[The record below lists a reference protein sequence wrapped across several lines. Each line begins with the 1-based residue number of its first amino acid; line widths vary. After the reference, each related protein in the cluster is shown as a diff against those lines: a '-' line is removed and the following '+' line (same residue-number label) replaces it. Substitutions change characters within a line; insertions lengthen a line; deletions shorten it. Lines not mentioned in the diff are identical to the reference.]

1 MDNEAIVSTFIY
13 VGLYLYLCSPY
24 TLIGSQYYDCE
35 NITQSTLSFRTATSE
50 PHYHRQWDYYCM
62 ERLYGLGK

>member
-1 MDNEAIVSTFIY
+1 MDNEAIDSTFIY
-13 VGLYLYLCSPY
+13 VRLHLVHLPRR
-24 TLIGSQYYDCE
+24 TLTNSQYYDCE

-50 PHYHRQWDYYCM
+50 PEYHRQWDYYCM